1 MTADALGALALLVLM
16 LLISGALAPLETLG
30 WWAGWFGVAPE
41 QQPVTPAV
49 TPADTTT
56 RTPAGHY
63 LIFLSGI
70 DSVSGESYAP
80 REMQFVKRLHAE
92 LPDTEIIE
100 LFPYSVTN
108 RALTGQRL
116 FARVWRWVLA
126 RRLSGESLVGALINA
141 RNVWQVIVSA
151 DKRYGPMYNEGSAE
165 LILAGLARSSYQLGS
180 GTPVTILGYSGGGQI
195 AAGAAPQVKSVLQAP
210 LVVISLAGVL
220 SSDPGLSSI
229 EHLYHLYG
237 ERDHVQRIGHII
249 FPGRWRITRNSSWNQ
264 AVAAGKITFMSMGP
278 MKHTGAGGYFDA
290 ACKLPDGTDFLTAT
304 ATRIASLVTSGQ
316 SQVAGNKATRVLSD
330 AL

>member
-1 MTADALGALALLVLM
+1 MTADALGALAVLALL

-30 WWAGWFGVAPE
+30 WWVGWFGVAPE
-41 QQPVTPAV
+41 QELATPTAN
-49 TPADTTT
+49 TPSAEAAAK
-56 RTPAGHY
+56 TPAGHY
-63 LIFLSGI
+63 LIFLAGI
-70 DSVSGESYAP
+70 DSVSEESYAP
-80 REMQFVKRLHAE
+80 HEVQFVKRLRAE
-92 LPDTEIIE
+92 LLDTEIIE

-126 RRLSGESLVGALINA
+126 RKRSGAPVLGALINA
-141 RNVWQVIVSA
+141 RNVWQVVVSA

-165 LILAGLARSSYQLGS
+165 LILASLARSSYQLGS
-180 GTPVTILGYSGGGQI
+180 GIPITILGYSGGGQI
-195 AAGAAPQVKSVLQAP
+195 AAGAAPLVRSVLQAP

-220 SSDPGLSSI
+220 SSDPGLGSI

-237 ERDHVQRIGHII
+237 ERDHVQRIGQVI

-264 AVAAGKITFMSMGP
+264 ANAAGKITLISMGP

-290 ACKLPDGTDFLTAT
+290 ASRLPDGTDFLSAT
-304 ATRIASLVTSGQ
+304 SKRVASLIISGR
-316 SQVAGNKATRVLSD
+316 SQKSGNKPTRVS
-330 AL
+330 

>member
-1 MTADALGALALLVLM
+1 MTADALGALAVLVLV

-41 QQPVTPAV
+41 QPITPTADQPRNTA
-49 TPADTTT
+49 AKA
-56 RTPAGHY
+56 PAGHY

-80 REMQFVKRLHAE
+80 REAQFVERLRAE
-92 LPDTEIIE
+92 LPNTEIIE

-116 FARVWRWVLA
+116 FASVWRWVLA
-126 RRLSGESLVGALINA
+126 RRLSGESVVGAFINA
-141 RNVWQVIVSA
+141 RNLWQVVVSA
-151 DKRYGPMYNEGSAE
+151 DRRYGPMYNEGSAE
-165 LILAGLARSSYQLGS
+165 LILASLARSSYKLGS

-195 AAGAAPQVKSVLQAP
+195 AAGAAPLVKSVLQAP

-220 SSDPGLSSI
+220 SSDPGLGDI

-237 ERDHVQRIGHII
+237 ERDHVQRIGGII
-249 FPGRWRITRNSSWNQ
+249 FPGRWLIIRNSSWNR
-264 AVAAGKITFMSMGP
+264 ASAAGKITLMSLGP
-278 MKHTGAGGYFDA
+278 MKHTGAEGYFDA
-290 ACKLPDGTDFLTAT
+290 ACKLPDGTDFLSTT
-304 ATRIASLVTSGQ
+304 VKRIASLVTPSQARAAGQ
-316 SQVAGNKATRVLSD
+316 AGFSRTVR
-330 AL
+330 

>member
-1 MTADALGALALLVLM
+1 MTVDALGALALLVLL

-30 WWAGWFGVAPE
+30 WWAGWFGVAHE
-41 QQPVTPAV
+41 QQPTTPAV
-49 TPADTTT
+49 HMPSANTTAKA
-56 RTPAGHY
+56 PAGHY
-63 LIFLSGI
+63 LVFLSGI

-80 REMQFVKRLHAE
+80 REVQFVKRLHAE

-126 RRLSGESLVGALINA
+126 RRLSGESAVGALINA

-151 DKRYGPMYNEGSAE
+151 DRRYGPMYNEGSAE

-237 ERDHVQRIGHII
+237 ERDHVQRIGQII
-249 FPGRWRITRNSSWNQ
+249 FPGRWRILQNSSWNQ
-264 AVAAGKITFMSMGP
+264 AVAAGKITLMSMGADEA
-278 MKHTGAGGYFDA
+278 HRGRRLFRRG
-290 ACKLPDGTDFLTAT
+290 L
-304 ATRIASLVTSGQ
+304 
-316 SQVAGNKATRVLSD
+316 
-330 AL
+330 